1 MSRRWTSRAGQVV
14 GVVMRWPDSAAIMG
28 NQGSFMAARVG
39 AVPRGDFAQKGGRPR
54 NIVNLEDGRNQ
65 AFANV
70 PLAAR
75 ERRSESMLQAP
86 PPATARKRKMKQ

>member
-1 MSRRWTSRAGQVV
+1 
-14 GVVMRWPDSAAIMG
+14 MRWPDSAAIMG
-28 NQGSFMAARVG
+28 SQGSFMAARVG
-39 AVPRGDFAQKGGRPR
+39 AAPRRDFAPKGEQHR
-54 NIVNLEDGRNQ
+54 NVVNLEDGRERSGQ
-65 AFANV
+65 ALANV